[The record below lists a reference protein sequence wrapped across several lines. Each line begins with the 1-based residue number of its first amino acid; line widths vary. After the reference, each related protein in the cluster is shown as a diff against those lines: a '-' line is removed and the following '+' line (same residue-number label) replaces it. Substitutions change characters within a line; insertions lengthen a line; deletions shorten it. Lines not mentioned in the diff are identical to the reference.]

1 MRQAVVLVVALGL
14 FVMLS
19 GVAFAGAGEGFC
31 AFSSYAAKQVAKQQV
46 DTEKKVATKP
56 AAKTAVDTLLL
67 VQTEKLKTSVSAE
80 KK

>member
-1 MRQAVVLVVALGL
+1 MRQAVVLVVALSL

-31 AFSSYAAKQVAKQQV
+31 AFSSYAAKQVAKQRV

-67 VQTEKLKTSVSAE
+67 VQAEKLKTSVSAE